1 MGRWKPNAVMYGFLH
16 MAKSGGTEVNG
27 QLAMHYERICGN
39 KGSSYDFY
47 QANDRHK
54 KLGARN
60 TYYDA
65 QDIISKADVK
75 ANISPPHNRGA
86 VTLKILNE
94 IGYEDC
100 DYVALEEHAHT
111 WAELFGSLYRPLE
124 LHVPCR
130 DSISLLMSM
139 CNFVGKQFNCE
150 QNFVKEAKQCFIGI
164 FRFNLKQLD
173 HPNIN
178 LKCFSS
184 PSKIGNYL
192 DYMGERLQKKVL
204 YAEYSHRDSNRPR
217 NKNEECI
224 WKKESYK
231 KKVENYLTK
240 KSPFRDYFSFCN
252 LCLKSENNLLL

>member
-1 MGRWKPNAVMYGFLH
+1 MYEVRGSTGTITRNHINERGPEKIRKHIPEHDVFKSEYNFSLHVEPGKNHSYNNQTALEQRDISVPDRVNSNVDWRWKPNAVMYGFLH

-111 WAELFGSLYRPLE
+111 W
-124 LHVPCR
+124 
-130 DSISLLMSM
+130 
-139 CNFVGKQFNCE
+139 
-150 QNFVKEAKQCFIGI
+150 
-164 FRFNLKQLD
+164 
-173 HPNIN
+173 
-178 LKCFSS
+178 
-184 PSKIGNYL
+184 
-192 DYMGERLQKKVL
+192 
-204 YAEYSHRDSNRPR
+204 
-217 NKNEECI
+217 
-224 WKKESYK
+224 
-231 KKVENYLTK
+231 
-240 KSPFRDYFSFCN
+240 
-252 LCLKSENNLLL
+252 